1 MQATGAIAV
10 GVRGTRN
17 SRGSDPSPGPSPRRG
32 GERVF
37 LRGLEGRA
45 FLQLGHDTTQNT
57 FKILSYIFTLSGCIF
72 CPITPPFLLLQTPTP
87 SLPAP
92 FSPFPLRKG
101 GRGDRSLSPLAVR
114 TVGVLRNS
122 RGSDPSPGPSP
133 RRGGERV
140 FLRGLEGRAFLQ
152 LGHDTT
158 QNTFKI
164 LSYIFTLSRSTFC
177 KLPVA
182 SCAFLPLS
190 SQERGPGG

>member
-72 CPITPPFLLLQTPTP
+72 CPITIFLLLILQPSPSAPFSPFPLRKGGRGDRSLILQP

-92 FSPFPLRKG
+92 FSPFLLRKG

-114 TVGVLRNS
+114 TVGACGTAVVVT
-122 RGSDPSPGPSP
+122 PPPAP
-133 RRGGERV
+133 PRGGEG
-140 FLRGLEGRAFLQ
+140 RGC
-152 LGHDTT
+152 
-158 QNTFKI
+158 
-164 LSYIFTLSRSTFC
+164 S
-177 KLPVA
+177 
-182 SCAFLPLS
+182 
-190 SQERGPGG
+190 